1 MHEYTHINFT
11 EICVRSLYSYMYEYE
26 YVLIRALDLFLIGI
40 NPVSFA
46 RQVKFATVFGMWPSG
61 KRCGRH
67 VSWLAN
73 PDLASAAFLVR
84 QHFFAFVVIC
94 CLEFCSDVL
103 PGCTRGGT
111 RAQEQIRSK

>member
-1 MHEYTHINFT
+1 
-11 EICVRSLYSYMYEYE
+11 MYE
-26 YVLIRALDLFLIGI
+26 LIRVFDLFLIGI

-61 KRCGRH
+61 KRCCGRH

-73 PDLASAAFLVR
+73 PASAAFLVR

>member
-1 MHEYTHINFT
+1 
-11 EICVRSLYSYMYEYE
+11 MYE
-26 YVLIRALDLFLIGI
+26 LIRALDLFLIGI

-73 PDLASAAFLVR
+73 LASAAFYSPAFFR
-84 QHFFAFVVIC
+84 Q
-94 CLEFCSDVL
+94 FCSDVL

>member
-1 MHEYTHINFT
+1 
-11 EICVRSLYSYMYEYE
+11 MYE
-26 YVLIRALDLFLIGI
+26 LIRVFDLFLIGI

-61 KRCGRH
+61 KRCCGRH

-73 PDLASAAFLVR
+73 PASAAFLVR

-111 RAQEQIRSK
+111 RAQEQIRYK

>member
-1 MHEYTHINFT
+1 
-11 EICVRSLYSYMYEYE
+11 MYE
-26 YVLIRALDLFLIGI
+26 LIRVFDLFLIGI

-73 PDLASAAFLVR
+73 LASAAFLVR

-94 CLEFCSDVL
+94 CLEFEATQVRIEVYNATL
-103 PGCTRGGT
+103 LYYVR
-111 RAQEQIRSK
+111 IRSFIMNNQSGPCMSQY